1 MTRAKLWPSVPF
13 LCALIAVPAEAQ
25 IDLYPPTVKPAAW
38 ERFALR
44 AVNQT
49 DTAFVAVRLTVPE
62 AVMVLGIE
70 PLAGWEAR
78 LIPSGE
84 STPQA
89 IEWTGGEL
97 VRGEFLEFAFFGRI
111 PGDARRQPL
120 VFPVHLTR
128 ATGSVVEWDRGGS
141 GAAPTVRIIGT
152 TSVTA
157 WASLALAGVATGLAA
172 LALAMALAKRREAG

>member
-1 MTRAKLWPSVPF
+1 MKLWPSVPF
-13 LCALIAVPAEAQ
+13 FCALIALPADAQ

-44 AVNQT
+44 AINQT
-49 DTAFVAVRLTVPE
+49 DTAFVGVRLFVPE
-62 AVMVLGIE
+62 AVMVLGLQ
-70 PLAGWEAR
+70 PLTGWEAR

-84 STPQA
+84 GTPQA
-89 IEWTGGEL
+89 IEWNGGEL
-97 VRGEFLEFAFFGRI
+97 AKGEFLEFAFFGRL
-111 PGDARRQPL
+111 PSDVRRQQL

-152 TSVTA
+152 TTVTG

-172 LALAMALAKRREAG
+172 LALALALSKRRGAG